1 MRWPIKDKDVLLQV
15 KERLKSV
22 ESTLQGIA
30 AMEQLRVSHVIY
42 GILRQ
47 QQFTLDRIQNSE
59 ISTDNILNM
68 AVINQSSPQSL
79 PSVVQ
84 AQLSEIKPMSKR

>member
-30 AMEQLRVSHVIY
+30 AMEQL
-42 GILRQ
+42 
-47 QQFTLDRIQNSE
+47 
-59 ISTDNILNM
+59 
-68 AVINQSSPQSL
+68 
-79 PSVVQ
+79 
-84 AQLSEIKPMSKR
+84 